1 MGLSTD
7 RDSDFRIL
15 GSGRAEIKGTEGI
28 QGRSQRWRRWG
39 DGEIAGSVNLDKTPS
54 THKD

>member
-15 GSGRAEIKGTEGI
+15 RKTSEVVSICATRTLREQRSAVSGQLILFN
-28 QGRSQRWRRWG
+28 SC
-39 DGEIAGSVNLDKTPS
+39 SV
-54 THKD
+54 